1 MTPRRCLS
9 SIAEAKF
16 SEFVAVRVRVH
27 NLPPGTIVSFELAV
41 GVLAGWLIAVKPD
54 TCWPM
59 IRGSHALPPE
69 TFSYYGPK
77 RTRSSLSMAMWGG
90 PLFERVGAA
99 CSLSKRPRTLPRR
112 AGPYARRCGATSAEA
127 GNILTLRSPA
137 YQRAERQSRCGR
149 NNIDGGFQHRQP
161 LATSRAPV
169 RK

>member
-90 PLFERVGAA
+90 PLFERVGRGVLSIKAA
-99 CSLSKRPRTLPRR
+99 TDF
-112 AGPYARRCGATSAEA
+112 AEA
-127 GNILTLRSPA
+127 NGSVCAEMRGNVRGSGQYPYPQKSGLSARGTSESLRS
-137 YQRAERQSRCGR
+137 
-149 NNIDGGFQHRQP
+149 
-161 LATSRAPV
+161 
-169 RK
+169 